1 VALRN
6 KIPEIERKFR
16 DVLRKNLE
24 ENLGKEWKEILRQ
37 RKTNKVKQFEK
48 VIDGRLDKS
57 KAKDFLDATLG
68 DLIDISNEF
77 TQLMKEDKLGKEM
90 FNVLLQHRK
99 ILEHPIEK
107 LENYIDEKT
116 FDKIRLC
123 IEYLE
128 KMFVRL

>member
-1 VALRN
+1 MALRN

-107 LENYIDEKT
+107 LENYIDEKLLIKL
-116 FDKIRLC
+116 D
-123 IEYLE
+123 Y
-128 KMFVRL
+128 V